1 MKIKVKFYADFKK
14 TFFEEQDIEL
24 GDRAKIK
31 DLLAQVCDTD
41 ERRKEILDSS
51 GKAKPSVVVVLKR
64 DSEDSK
70 VVDSEYTE
78 LKDGDVVMVLRA
90 VFGG

>member
-14 TFFEEQDIEL
+14 VFFEEQDIEM

-41 ERRKEILDSS
+41 ERRQELLDSS
-51 GKAKPSVVVVLKR
+51 GKAKPSVMVMLR
-64 DSEDSK
+64 RGQRSD
-70 VVDSEYTE
+70 VVDKEHTE

-90 VFGG
+90 LFGG

>member
-1 MKIKVKFYADFKK
+1 
-14 TFFEEQDIEL
+14 
-24 GDRAKIK
+24 
-31 DLLAQVCDTD
+31 VCDTD

-51 GKAKPSVVVVLKR
+51 GKVKPSVVVVLKR
-64 DSEDSK
+64 DFEDSK
-70 VVDSEYTE
+70 VVDSEYAE

>member
-14 TFFEEQDIEL
+14 VFFEEQDIEM

-41 ERRKEILDSS
+41 ERRQELLDSS
-51 GKAKPSVVVVLKR
+51 GKAKPSVMVMLR
-64 DSEDSK
+64 RGQRSD
-70 VVDSEYTE
+70 VVDKEHTE
-78 LKDGDVVMVLRA
+78 LKDGDLVMVLRA
-90 VFGG
+90 LFGG

>member
-14 TFFEEQDIEL
+14 MFFEEQDIEL

-51 GKAKPSVVVVLKR
+51 GKVKPSVMIMLMR
-64 DSEDSK
+64 GQRSE
-70 VVDSEYTE
+70 VVDREHAE
-78 LKDGDVVMVLRA
+78 LEDGDVVMVLRA